1 MNPYKQC
8 PNCGRQFPVT
18 DIFCDNCGCQLDLI
32 APEQAQPPQQP
43 FVLPTQQPPAQTTTV
58 YAEKPKKTGVLI
70 GLLVAILLVLAAM
83 IVLGFFLVNRLQ
95 TDGTSSPHNAE
106 LAAVA
111 PTQTTE
117 AATEPDAD
125 AATDQAVLSNAETEP
140 PTAEADAP
148 KIETKVS
155 VVTVIEQVT
164 VPQTDSPSVYAVPTP
179 EPDPQPA
186 GKTYQAFVDACTW
199 ADAKQK
205 CEAAGGHLAYITSDD
220 DWNQAISVLSGT
232 GLRYVWLGGSTYI
245 SNDGST
251 ITASWL
257 NGSNLNYIDNARHW
271 YPNEPSGWDNSSP
284 EHSLEPYILLWYV
297 DDYWSLND
305 TSNDI
310 LKYYKPERIGYLCE
324 FD

>member
-1 MNPYKQC
+1 MDSYKQC
-8 PNCGRQFPVT
+8 PNCGKTFPAQDV
-18 DIFCDNCGCQLDLI
+18 FCDDCGCQLDWM
-32 APEQAQPPQQP
+32 PSTQPQQSFMP
-43 FVLPTQQPPAQTTTV
+43 PPTQTTTAY
-58 YAEKPKKTGVLI
+58 YAEKPKKTGTLI
-70 GLLVAILLVLAAM
+70 GLLVAILLILAAM
-83 IVLGFFLVNRLQ
+83 IVLGFFLIHQLNQ
-95 TDGTSSPHNAE
+95 NDTTNHTSE

-111 PTQTTE
+111 QTETTE
-117 AATEPDAD
+117 MA
-125 AATDQAVLSNAETEP
+125 AETEP
-140 PTAEADAP
+140 PAAETAVPE
-148 KIETKVS
+148 IETKIS

-205 CEAAGGHLAYITSDD
+205 CEAAGGHLAYITSDE

-257 NGSNLNYIDNARHW
+257 NGSNLSYIDNARHW

>member
-1 MNPYKQC
+1 MDSYKQC

-43 FVLPTQQPPAQTTTV
+43 FVLPTQQPPAQATTV

-83 IVLGFFLVNRLQ
+83 IVLGFFLIHQLNQ
-95 TDGTSSPHNAE
+95 NHSDPSE

-111 PTQTTE
+111 QTETTE
-117 AATEPDAD
+117 MA
-125 AATDQAVLSNAETEP
+125 AETEP
-140 PTAEADAP
+140 PAAETAVPEAE
-148 KIETKVS
+148 KETVVS

-179 EPDPQPA
+179 EPDQQPA

-284 EHSLEPYILLWYV
+284 EHTLEPYILLWYV

>member
-18 DIFCDNCGCQLDLI
+18 DIFCDSCGCPLDLI
-32 APEQAQPPQQP
+32 APTQPQQP
-43 FVLPTQQPPAQTTTV
+43 FVPPTQQPPAQATTV

-83 IVLGFFLVNRLQ
+83 IVLGFFLIHQLNQ
-95 TDGTSSPHNAE
+95 NHSDPSK

-111 PTQTTE
+111 QTETME
-117 AATEPDAD
+117 MA
-125 AATDQAVLSNAETEP
+125 AET
-140 PTAEADAP
+140 DAP
-148 KIETKVS
+148 ETEKETVVS

-205 CEAAGGHLAYITSDD
+205 CEAAGGHLAYITSDE

-245 SNDGST
+245 SRDGST

-257 NGSNLNYIDNARHW
+257 NGSNLSYIDNANHW

>member
-43 FVLPTQQPPAQTTTV
+43 FVLPTQQPPVSTTTV

-83 IVLGFFLVNRLQ
+83 IVLGFFLIHQLNQ
-95 TDGTSSPHNAE
+95 NDTTDHTSE
-106 LAAVA
+106 LAVVA
-111 PTQTTE
+111 QTETTE
-117 AATEPDAD
+117 MA
-125 AATDQAVLSNAETEP
+125 AET
-140 PTAEADAP
+140 AAP
-148 KIETKVS
+148 ETEKETVVS

>member
-18 DIFCDNCGCQLDLI
+18 DVFCDSCGCPLDLI
-32 APEQAQPPQQP
+32 APTQPQQS
-43 FVLPTQQPPAQTTTV
+43 FVPPTQQPPAQATTV

-83 IVLGFFLVNRLQ
+83 IVLGFFLIHQLNQ
-95 TDGTSSPHNAE
+95 NDTTNHTSE

-111 PTQTTE
+111 QTETTE
-117 AATEPDAD
+117 MA
-125 AATDQAVLSNAETEP
+125 AETAAP
-140 PTAEADAP
+140 EA
-148 KIETKVS
+148 KKETVVS

-164 VPQTDSPSVYAVPTP
+164 VPQTDSPSVYAVPAP

-205 CEAAGGHLAYITSDD
+205 CEAAGGHLAYITSDE

>member
-8 PNCGRQFPVT
+8 PNCGRQFPAT

-43 FVLPTQQPPAQTTTV
+43 FVLPTQQPPAQATTV

-83 IVLGFFLVNRLQ
+83 IVLGFFLIHQLNQ
-95 TDGTSSPHNAE
+95 NHSDPSE

-111 PTQTTE
+111 QAETTE
-117 AATEPDAD
+117 MA
-125 AATDQAVLSNAETEP
+125 AET
-140 PTAEADAP
+140 DAP
-148 KIETKVS
+148 ETEKETVVS

-199 ADAKQK
+199 TDAKQK

-232 GLRYVWLGGSTYI
+232 ELRYVWLGGSTYI

>member
-1 MNPYKQC
+1 MDSYKQC
-8 PNCGRQFPVT
+8 PNCGKTFPAQ
-18 DIFCDNCGCQLDLI
+18 DAFCDDCGCQLDWM
-32 APEQAQPPQQP
+32 PSTQPQQSFMP
-43 FVLPTQQPPAQTTTV
+43 PPTQTTTAY
-58 YAEKPKKTGVLI
+58 YAEKPKKTGTLI
-70 GLLVAILLVLAAM
+70 GLLVAILLILAAM
-83 IVLGFFLVNRLQ
+83 IVLGFFLIHQLNQ
-95 TDGTSSPHNAE
+95 NDTTNHTSE

-111 PTQTTE
+111 QTETTE
-117 AATEPDAD
+117 MA
-125 AATDQAVLSNAETEP
+125 AETAVPE
-140 PTAEADAP
+140 AE
-148 KIETKVS
+148 KETVVS

-164 VPQTDSPSVYAVPTP
+164 MPQTDSPSVYAVPTP

-257 NGSNLNYIDNARHW
+257 NGSNLSYIDNARHW

>member
-18 DIFCDNCGCQLDLI
+18 DVFCDSCGCPLDLI
-32 APEQAQPPQQP
+32 APTQPQQP
-43 FVLPTQQPPAQTTTV
+43 FVPPTQQPPAQATTV

-83 IVLGFFLVNRLQ
+83 IVLGFFLIHQLNQ
-95 TDGTSSPHNAE
+95 NHSDPSE

-111 PTQTTE
+111 QTET
-117 AATEPDAD
+117 
-125 AATDQAVLSNAETEP
+125 AVSAAET
-140 PTAEADAP
+140 AAP
-148 KIETKVS
+148 ETEKETVVS

-205 CEAAGGHLAYITSDD
+205 CEAAGGHLAYITSDE

-257 NGSNLNYIDNARHW
+257 NGSNLSYIDNANHW

>member
-1 MNPYKQC
+1 MDSYKQC
-8 PNCGRQFPVT
+8 PNCGKTFPAQ
-18 DIFCDNCGCQLDLI
+18 DAFCDNCGCQLDWM
-32 APEQAQPPQQP
+32 PSTQPQQSFMP
-43 FVLPTQQPPAQTTTV
+43 PPTQTTTAY
-58 YAEKPKKTGVLI
+58 YAEKPKKTGTLI
-70 GLLVAILLVLAAM
+70 GLLVAILLILAAM
-83 IVLGFFLVNRLQ
+83 IVLGFFLIHQLNQ
-95 TDGTSSPHNAE
+95 NDTTNHTSE

-111 PTQTTE
+111 QTETTKM
-117 AATEPDAD
+117 AAD
-125 AATDQAVLSNAETEP
+125 TEP
-140 PTAEADAP
+140 PAAETAAP
-148 KIETKVS
+148 EIETKIS

-205 CEAAGGHLAYITSDD
+205 CEAAGGHLAYITSDE

-257 NGSNLNYIDNARHW
+257 NGSNLSYIDNARHW

-324 FD
+324 FE

>member
-18 DIFCDNCGCQLDLI
+18 DVFCDSCGCPLDLI
-32 APEQAQPPQQP
+32 APTQPQQP
-43 FVLPTQQPPAQTTTV
+43 FVPPTQQPPAQATTV

-83 IVLGFFLVNRLQ
+83 IVLGFFLIHQLNQ
-95 TDGTSSPHNAE
+95 NHSDPSE

-111 PTQTTE
+111 QAETTE
-117 AATEPDAD
+117 MA
-125 AATDQAVLSNAETEP
+125 AET
-140 PTAEADAP
+140 DAP
-148 KIETKVS
+148 ETEKETVVS

-164 VPQTDSPSVYAVPTP
+164 VPQTDSPSVYAVPT
-179 EPDPQPA
+179 PDPQPA

-205 CEAAGGHLAYITSDD
+205 CEAAGGHLAYITSDE

-324 FD
+324 FE

>member
-18 DIFCDNCGCQLDLI
+18 DVFCDSCGCPLDLI
-32 APEQAQPPQQP
+32 APTQPQQS
-43 FVLPTQQPPAQTTTV
+43 FVPPTQQPPAQATTA

-83 IVLGFFLVNRLQ
+83 IVLGFFLIHQLNQ
-95 TDGTSSPHNAE
+95 KHSDPSE

-111 PTQTTE
+111 QTETTE
-117 AATEPDAD
+117 MA
-125 AATDQAVLSNAETEP
+125 AET
-140 PTAEADAP
+140 AAP
-148 KIETKVS
+148 ETEKETVVS

-205 CEAAGGHLAYITSDD
+205 CEAAGGHLAYITSDE

-245 SNDGST
+245 SRAGST

-257 NGSNLNYIDNARHW
+257 NGSNLSYIDNANHW

>member
-18 DIFCDNCGCQLDLI
+18 DVFCDSCGCPLDLI
-32 APEQAQPPQQP
+32 APTQPQQS
-43 FVLPTQQPPAQTTTV
+43 FVPPTQQPPAQTTTV

-95 TDGTSSPHNAE
+95 TDGTSSPNNAE

-125 AATDQAVLSNAETEP
+125 AAAETEP
-140 PTAEADAP
+140 PAAETAAPEAE
-148 KIETKVS
+148 KQTVVS

-164 VPQTDSPSVYAVPTP
+164 VPQTDPPSVYAVPTP
-179 EPDPQPA
+179 EPNPQPA

-257 NGSNLNYIDNARHW
+257 NGSNLSYIDNARHW

-284 EHSLEPYILLWYV
+284 EHTLEPYILLWYV

>member
-18 DIFCDNCGCQLDLI
+18 DIFCDSCGCPLDLI
-32 APEQAQPPQQP
+32 APTQPQQP
-43 FVLPTQQPPAQTTTV
+43 FVPPTQQPPAQATTV

-83 IVLGFFLVNRLQ
+83 IVLGFFLIHQLNQ
-95 TDGTSSPHNAE
+95 NHSDPSE

-111 PTQTTE
+111 QAETTE
-117 AATEPDAD
+117 MA
-125 AATDQAVLSNAETEP
+125 AET
-140 PTAEADAP
+140 DAP
-148 KIETKVS
+148 ETEKETVVS

-220 DWNQAISVLSGT
+220 DWNQALSVLSGP

>member
-1 MNPYKQC
+1 MDSYKQC

-43 FVLPTQQPPAQTTTV
+43 FVLPTQQPPAQATTV

-83 IVLGFFLVNRLQ
+83 IVLGFFLIHQLNQ
-95 TDGTSSPHNAE
+95 NHSDPSE
-106 LAAVA
+106 IAAVA
-111 PTQTTE
+111 QTETTE
-117 AATEPDAD
+117 MA
-125 AATDQAVLSNAETEP
+125 AETEP
-140 PTAEADAP
+140 PAAETAVPEAE
-148 KIETKVS
+148 KETVVS

-284 EHSLEPYILLWYV
+284 EHTLEPYILLWYV

>member
-1 MNPYKQC
+1 MDSYKQC
-8 PNCGRQFPVT
+8 PNCGKTFPAQ
-18 DIFCDNCGCQLDLI
+18 DAFCDNCGCQLDWM
-32 APEQAQPPQQP
+32 PSTQSQQSFMPP
-43 FVLPTQQPPAQTTTV
+43 PTQTTTAY

-83 IVLGFFLVNRLQ
+83 IVLGFFLIHQLNQ
-95 TDGTSSPHNAE
+95 NNSAPSE

-111 PTQTTE
+111 QTETTE
-117 AATEPDAD
+117 MA
-125 AATDQAVLSNAETEP
+125 AET
-140 PTAEADAP
+140 DAP
-148 KIETKVS
+148 ETEKETVVS

-164 VPQTDSPSVYAVPTP
+164 VPQTDPPSVYAVPTP

-205 CEAAGGHLAYITSDD
+205 CEAAGGHLAYITSDE

-257 NGSNLNYIDNARHW
+257 NGSNLNYIDNANHW

>member
-32 APEQAQPPQQP
+32 APEQAQPPQHP
-43 FVLPTQQPPAQTTTV
+43 FVLPTQQPPVSTTTV

-70 GLLVAILLVLAAM
+70 GLLVVILLVLAAM
-83 IVLGFFLVNRLQ
+83 IVLGFFLIHQLNQ
-95 TDGTSSPHNAE
+95 NHSDPSE
-106 LAAVA
+106 IAAVA
-111 PTQTTE
+111 QTETTE
-117 AATEPDAD
+117 MA
-125 AATDQAVLSNAETEP
+125 AETAVPE
-140 PTAEADAP
+140 AE
-148 KIETKVS
+148 KETVVS

-205 CEAAGGHLAYITSDD
+205 CEAAGGHLAYITSDE

>member
-18 DIFCDNCGCQLDLI
+18 DIFCDSCGCPLDLI
-32 APEQAQPPQQP
+32 APTQPQQS
-43 FVLPTQQPPAQTTTV
+43 FVPPTQQPPAQATTV

-83 IVLGFFLVNRLQ
+83 IVLGFFLIHQLNQ
-95 TDGTSSPHNAE
+95 NHSDPSE
-106 LAAVA
+106 IAAVA
-111 PTQTTE
+111 QTETTE
-117 AATEPDAD
+117 MA
-125 AATDQAVLSNAETEP
+125 AET
-140 PTAEADAP
+140 AAP
-148 KIETKVS
+148 ETEKETVVS

>member
-43 FVLPTQQPPAQTTTV
+43 FVPPTQQPPAQATTV

-83 IVLGFFLVNRLQ
+83 IVLGFFLIHQLNQ
-95 TDGTSSPHNAE
+95 NHSDPSE

-111 PTQTTE
+111 QTETTE
-117 AATEPDAD
+117 MA
-125 AATDQAVLSNAETEP
+125 AETEP
-140 PTAEADAP
+140 PAAE
-148 KIETKVS
+148 KETVVS

-205 CEAAGGHLAYITSDD
+205 CEAAGGHLAYITSDE

-284 EHSLEPYILLWYV
+284 EHTLEPYILLWYV

>member
-18 DIFCDNCGCQLDLI
+18 DIFCDSCGCQLDLI

-43 FVLPTQQPPAQTTTV
+43 FVLPTQQPPAQATTV

-83 IVLGFFLVNRLQ
+83 IVLGFFLIHQLNQ
-95 TDGTSSPHNAE
+95 NHSDPSE

-111 PTQTTE
+111 QAETTE
-117 AATEPDAD
+117 MA
-125 AATDQAVLSNAETEP
+125 AETAVPE
-140 PTAEADAP
+140 AE
-148 KIETKVS
+148 KETVVS

-164 VPQTDSPSVYAVPTP
+164 VPQTDSPSVYAVPAP

>member
-18 DIFCDNCGCQLDLI
+18 DVFCDSCGCPLDLI
-32 APEQAQPPQQP
+32 APTQPQQS
-43 FVLPTQQPPAQTTTV
+43 FVPPTQQPPAQATTV

-83 IVLGFFLVNRLQ
+83 IVLGFFLIHQLNQ
-95 TDGTSSPHNAE
+95 NHSDPSE

-111 PTQTTE
+111 QTETTE
-117 AATEPDAD
+117 MA
-125 AATDQAVLSNAETEP
+125 AETVAPE
-140 PTAEADAP
+140 AE
-148 KIETKVS
+148 KQTVVS

-164 VPQTDSPSVYAVPTP
+164 VPQTDPPSVYAVPTP

-205 CEAAGGHLAYITSDD
+205 CEAAGGHLAYITSDE

-232 GLRYVWLGGSTYI
+232 ELRYVWLGGSTYI

-257 NGSNLNYIDNARHW
+257 NGSNLSYIDNARHW

>member
-18 DIFCDNCGCQLDLI
+18 DVFCDSCGCPLDLI
-32 APEQAQPPQQP
+32 APTQPQQP
-43 FVLPTQQPPAQTTTV
+43 FVPPTQQPPAQATTV

-83 IVLGFFLVNRLQ
+83 IVLGFFLIHQLNQ
-95 TDGTSSPHNAE
+95 NHSDPSE

-111 PTQTTE
+111 QTETTE
-117 AATEPDAD
+117 MA
-125 AATDQAVLSNAETEP
+125 AETEP
-140 PTAEADAP
+140 PAAEADAP
-148 KIETKVS
+148 EIETKVS

-205 CEAAGGHLAYITSDD
+205 CEVAGGHLAYITSDE

-245 SNDGST
+245 SRDGST

-257 NGSNLNYIDNARHW
+257 NGSNLSYIDNANHW

>member
-18 DIFCDNCGCQLDLI
+18 DVFCDSCGCPLDLI
-32 APEQAQPPQQP
+32 APTQPQQS
-43 FVLPTQQPPAQTTTV
+43 FVPPTQQPPAQATTV

-95 TDGTSSPHNAE
+95 TDGTSSPNNAE
-106 LAAVA
+106 LAAVS

-117 AATEPDAD
+117 AVTESDAD
-125 AATDQAVLSNAETEP
+125 AAAETAAPE
-140 PTAEADAP
+140 AE
-148 KIETKVS
+148 KQTVVS

-164 VPQTDSPSVYAVPTP
+164 VPQTDPPSVYAVPTP

-205 CEAAGGHLAYITSDD
+205 CEAAGGHLAYITSDE

>member
-43 FVLPTQQPPAQTTTV
+43 FVLPTQQPPAQTTTAY

-83 IVLGFFLVNRLQ
+83 IVLGFFLIHQLNQ
-95 TDGTSSPHNAE
+95 NDTTNHTSE

-111 PTQTTE
+111 QTETTE
-117 AATEPDAD
+117 MA
-125 AATDQAVLSNAETEP
+125 AETEP
-140 PTAEADAP
+140 PAAETAAPEAE
-148 KIETKVS
+148 KETVVS

-257 NGSNLNYIDNARHW
+257 NGSNLNYIDNTSRW

-284 EHSLEPYILLWYV
+284 EHTMEPYILLWYV

>member
-1 MNPYKQC
+1 MNSYKQC

-43 FVLPTQQPPAQTTTV
+43 FLLPTQQPPAQTTKV

-70 GLLVAILLVLAAM
+70 GLLVAILLVLAAI
-83 IVLGFFLVNRLQ
+83 IVLGFFLIHQLNQ
-95 TDGTSSPHNAE
+95 NDTTNHTSE

-111 PTQTTE
+111 QTET
-117 AATEPDAD
+117 T
-125 AATDQAVLSNAETEP
+125 ETEP
-140 PTAEADAP
+140 PAAETAAPEAE
-148 KIETKVS
+148 KETVVS

-164 VPQTDSPSVYAVPTP
+164 VPQTDPPSVYAVPTP

-232 GLRYVWLGGSTYI
+232 GLRYVWLGVSTYI
-245 SNDGST
+245 SRDGST

-257 NGSNLNYIDNARHW
+257 DGSNLSYIDNAYRW

>member
-18 DIFCDNCGCQLDLI
+18 DVFCDSCGCPLDLI
-32 APEQAQPPQQP
+32 APTQPQQS
-43 FVLPTQQPPAQTTTV
+43 FVPPTQQPPAQATTV

-83 IVLGFFLVNRLQ
+83 IVLGFFLIHQLNQ
-95 TDGTSSPHNAE
+95 NHSDPSE

-111 PTQTTE
+111 QTETTE
-117 AATEPDAD
+117 MA
-125 AATDQAVLSNAETEP
+125 AET
-140 PTAEADAP
+140 DAP
-148 KIETKVS
+148 ETEKETVVS

-164 VPQTDSPSVYAVPTP
+164 VPQTDPPSVYAVPTP

-205 CEAAGGHLAYITSDD
+205 CEAAGGHLAYITSDE

-284 EHSLEPYILLWYV
+284 EHTMEPYILLWYV

>member
-18 DIFCDNCGCQLDLI
+18 DVFCDSCGCPLDLI
-32 APEQAQPPQQP
+32 APTQPQQP
-43 FVLPTQQPPAQTTTV
+43 FVPPTQQPPAQTTTV

-83 IVLGFFLVNRLQ
+83 IVLGFFLIHQLNQ
-95 TDGTSSPHNAE
+95 NHSDPSE

-111 PTQTTE
+111 QTETTE
-117 AATEPDAD
+117 MA
-125 AATDQAVLSNAETEP
+125 AET
-140 PTAEADAP
+140 AAP
-148 KIETKVS
+148 ETEKETVVS

-205 CEAAGGHLAYITSDD
+205 CEAAGGHLAYITSDE

>member
-1 MNPYKQC
+1 MDSYKQC

-43 FVLPTQQPPAQTTTV
+43 FVLPTQQPPAQATTV

-83 IVLGFFLVNRLQ
+83 IVLGFFLIHQLNQ
-95 TDGTSSPHNAE
+95 NHSDPSE
-106 LAAVA
+106 IAAVA
-111 PTQTTE
+111 QTETTE
-117 AATEPDAD
+117 MAT
-125 AATDQAVLSNAETEP
+125 ETEP
-140 PTAEADAP
+140 PAAE
-148 KIETKVS
+148 KETVVS

-205 CEAAGGHLAYITSDD
+205 CEAAGGHLAYITSDE

-284 EHSLEPYILLWYV
+284 EHTLEPYILLWYV

>member
-1 MNPYKQC
+1 MDSYKQC
-8 PNCGRQFPVT
+8 PNCGKTFPAQ
-18 DIFCDNCGCQLDLI
+18 DAFCDDCGCQLDWM
-32 APEQAQPPQQP
+32 PSTQPQQSFMP
-43 FVLPTQQPPAQTTTV
+43 PPTQTTTAY
-58 YAEKPKKTGVLI
+58 YAEKPKKTGTLI
-70 GLLVAILLVLAAM
+70 GLLVAILLILAAM
-83 IVLGFFLVNRLQ
+83 IVLGFFLIHQLNQ
-95 TDGTSSPHNAE
+95 NDTTNHTSE

-111 PTQTTE
+111 QTETTKM
-117 AATEPDAD
+117 A
-125 AATDQAVLSNAETEP
+125 AETEP
-140 PTAEADAP
+140 PAAETAAP
-148 KIETKVS
+148 EIETKIS

-205 CEAAGGHLAYITSDD
+205 CEAAGGHLAYITSDE

>member
-43 FVLPTQQPPAQTTTV
+43 FVLPTQQPPAQATTV

-83 IVLGFFLVNRLQ
+83 IVLGFFLIHQLNQ
-95 TDGTSSPHNAE
+95 NDTTNHTSE
-106 LAAVA
+106 LAVVA
-111 PTQTTE
+111 QTETTE
-117 AATEPDAD
+117 MA
-125 AATDQAVLSNAETEP
+125 AET
-140 PTAEADAP
+140 AAP
-148 KIETKVS
+148 ETEKETVVS

-205 CEAAGGHLAYITSDD
+205 CEAAGGHLAYITSDE

-245 SNDGST
+245 SRDGST

-257 NGSNLNYIDNARHW
+257 NGSNLNYIDNANHW

>member
-43 FVLPTQQPPAQTTTV
+43 FVLPPQQPPAQATTV

-83 IVLGFFLVNRLQ
+83 IVLGFFLIHQLNQ
-95 TDGTSSPHNAE
+95 NHSDPSE

-111 PTQTTE
+111 QAETTE
-117 AATEPDAD
+117 MA
-125 AATDQAVLSNAETEP
+125 AET
-140 PTAEADAP
+140 DAP
-148 KIETKVS
+148 ETEKETVVS

-205 CEAAGGHLAYITSDD
+205 CEAAGGHLAYITSDE

-284 EHSLEPYILLWYV
+284 EHSLEPYILLWSV

-324 FD
+324 FE

>member
-1 MNPYKQC
+1 MDSYKQC
-8 PNCGRQFPVT
+8 PNCGKTFLAQ
-18 DIFCDNCGCQLDLI
+18 DAFCDDCGCQLDWM
-32 APEQAQPPQQP
+32 PSTQPQQSFMP
-43 FVLPTQQPPAQTTTV
+43 PPTQTTTAY
-58 YAEKPKKTGVLI
+58 YAEKPKKTGTLI
-70 GLLVAILLVLAAM
+70 GLLVAILLILAAI

-95 TDGTSSPHNAE
+95 TDGTSSPNNAE
-106 LAAVA
+106 LAAVS

-117 AATEPDAD
+117 AVTESD
-125 AATDQAVLSNAETEP
+125 AAADQADLSNAETEP
-140 PTAEADAP
+140 PAAETAAP
-148 KIETKVS
+148 EIETKIS

-205 CEAAGGHLAYITSDD
+205 CEAAGGHLAYITSDE

-245 SNDGST
+245 SRDGST

-257 NGSNLNYIDNARHW
+257 NGSNLNYIDNANHW

>member
-1 MNPYKQC
+1 MDSYKQC
-8 PNCGRQFPVT
+8 PNCGKTFPAQ
-18 DIFCDNCGCQLDLI
+18 DAFCDDCGCQLDWM
-32 APEQAQPPQQP
+32 PSTQPQQSFMP
-43 FVLPTQQPPAQTTTV
+43 PPTQTTTAY
-58 YAEKPKKTGVLI
+58 YAEKPKKTGTLI
-70 GLLVAILLVLAAM
+70 GLLVAILLILAAM
-83 IVLGFFLVNRLQ
+83 IVLGFFLIHQLNQ
-95 TDGTSSPHNAE
+95 NDTTNHTSE

-111 PTQTTE
+111 QTETTE
-117 AATEPDAD
+117 MA
-125 AATDQAVLSNAETEP
+125 AETAVPE
-140 PTAEADAP
+140 AE
-148 KIETKVS
+148 KETVVS

-164 VPQTDSPSVYAVPTP
+164 MPQTDSPSVYAVPTP

-205 CEAAGGHLAYITSDD
+205 CEAAGGHLAYITSDE

>member
-1 MNPYKQC
+1 MDSYKQC

-43 FVLPTQQPPAQTTTV
+43 FVLPTQQPPAQATTV

-83 IVLGFFLVNRLQ
+83 IVLGFFLIHQLNQ
-95 TDGTSSPHNAE
+95 NHSDPSE
-106 LAAVA
+106 IAAVA
-111 PTQTTE
+111 QTETTE
-117 AATEPDAD
+117 MA
-125 AATDQAVLSNAETEP
+125 AETEP
-140 PTAEADAP
+140 PAAETAALEAE
-148 KIETKVS
+148 KQTVVS

>member
-1 MNPYKQC
+1 MDSYKQC
-8 PNCGRQFPVT
+8 PNCGKTFPAQ
-18 DIFCDNCGCQLDLI
+18 DAFCDDCGCQLDWMSST
-32 APEQAQPPQQP
+32 QPQQSFMP
-43 FVLPTQQPPAQTTTV
+43 PPTQTTTAY
-58 YAEKPKKTGVLI
+58 YAEKPKKTGTLI
-70 GLLVAILLVLAAM
+70 GLLVAILLILTAM
-83 IVLGFFLVNRLQ
+83 IVLGFFLVHQLNQ
-95 TDGTSSPHNAE
+95 NDTTNHTSE

-111 PTQTTE
+111 QTETTE
-117 AATEPDAD
+117 MA
-125 AATDQAVLSNAETEP
+125 AETEP
-140 PTAEADAP
+140 PAAETAVPE
-148 KIETKVS
+148 IETKIS

-205 CEAAGGHLAYITSDD
+205 CEAAGGHLAYITSDE

-284 EHSLEPYILLWYV
+284 EHTMEPYILLWYV

>member
-18 DIFCDNCGCQLDLI
+18 DVFCDSCGCPLDLI
-32 APEQAQPPQQP
+32 APTQPQQS
-43 FVLPTQQPPAQTTTV
+43 FVPPTQQPPAQATTV

-83 IVLGFFLVNRLQ
+83 IVLGFFLIHQLNQ
-95 TDGTSSPHNAE
+95 NHSDPSE

-111 PTQTTE
+111 QTETTE
-117 AATEPDAD
+117 MA
-125 AATDQAVLSNAETEP
+125 AET
-140 PTAEADAP
+140 AAP
-148 KIETKVS
+148 ETEKETVVS

-205 CEAAGGHLAYITSDD
+205 CEAAGGHLAYITSDE

-245 SNDGST
+245 SRDGST

-257 NGSNLNYIDNARHW
+257 NGSNLSYIDNANHW

>member
-18 DIFCDNCGCQLDLI
+18 DVFCDSCGCPLDLI
-32 APEQAQPPQQP
+32 APTQPQQS
-43 FVLPTQQPPAQTTTV
+43 FVPPTQQPPAQATTV

-83 IVLGFFLVNRLQ
+83 IVLGFFLIHQLNQ
-95 TDGTSSPHNAE
+95 NHSDPSE

-111 PTQTTE
+111 QTETTE
-117 AATEPDAD
+117 MA
-125 AATDQAVLSNAETEP
+125 AET
-140 PTAEADAP
+140 DAP
-148 KIETKVS
+148 ETEKETVVS

-205 CEAAGGHLAYITSDD
+205 CEAAGGHLAYITSDE

-245 SNDGST
+245 SRDGST

-257 NGSNLNYIDNARHW
+257 NGSNLSYIDNANHW

>member
-43 FVLPTQQPPAQTTTV
+43 FVPPTQQPPAQATTV

-83 IVLGFFLVNRLQ
+83 IVLGFFLIHQLNQ
-95 TDGTSSPHNAE
+95 NHSDPSE
-106 LAAVA
+106 IAAVA
-111 PTQTTE
+111 QTETTE
-117 AATEPDAD
+117 MA
-125 AATDQAVLSNAETEP
+125 AET
-140 PTAEADAP
+140 AAP
-148 KIETKVS
+148 ETEKETVVS

-205 CEAAGGHLAYITSDD
+205 CEAAGGHLAYITSDE

-245 SNDGST
+245 SRDGST

>member
-43 FVLPTQQPPAQTTTV
+43 FVLPPQQPPAQATTV

-83 IVLGFFLVNRLQ
+83 IVLGFFLIHQLNQ
-95 TDGTSSPHNAE
+95 NHSDPSE
-106 LAAVA
+106 IAAVA
-111 PTQTTE
+111 QTET
-117 AATEPDAD
+117 
-125 AATDQAVLSNAETEP
+125 AVSAAET
-140 PTAEADAP
+140 DAP
-148 KIETKVS
+148 ETEKETVVS

-205 CEAAGGHLAYITSDD
+205 CEAAGGHLAYITSDE

-257 NGSNLNYIDNARHW
+257 NGSNLNYIDNANHW

>member
-43 FVLPTQQPPAQTTTV
+43 FVLPPQQPPAQATTV

-83 IVLGFFLVNRLQ
+83 IVLGFFLIHQLNQ
-95 TDGTSSPHNAE
+95 NHSDPSE

-111 PTQTTE
+111 QAETTE
-117 AATEPDAD
+117 MA
-125 AATDQAVLSNAETEP
+125 AET
-140 PTAEADAP
+140 DAP
-148 KIETKVS
+148 ETEKETVVS

-205 CEAAGGHLAYITSDD
+205 CEAAGGHLAYITSDE